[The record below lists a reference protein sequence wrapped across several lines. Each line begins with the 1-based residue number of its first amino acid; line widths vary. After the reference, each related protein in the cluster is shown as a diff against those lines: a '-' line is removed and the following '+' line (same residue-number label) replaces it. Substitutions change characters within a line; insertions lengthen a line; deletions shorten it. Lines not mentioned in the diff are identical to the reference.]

1 MSKSKIRERLDTFDE
16 FYKKFAI
23 NEGILKKQTGLYEV
37 ENINNPNICTV
48 AINLKEYLNI

>member
-23 NEGILKKQTGLYEV
+23 NEGILKKQTDLYEV